1 MTMATILIVYDSLRG
16 NTKRVADL
24 LAARLTSGGHQ
35 VTVEKPEKVEI
46 GDLERADFLIFG
58 APTYHKDLIG
68 TMKTFLFKASAAN
81 LAEHAGAAFST
92 YGWSGE
98 SLGILEDTMRNAL
111 GIKLVTEG
119 LAVKQTPMVAKVKEA
134 VNPFVDAILAH
145 L

>member
-1 MTMATILIVYDSLRG
+1 MAKVLIVYDSLRG

-24 LAARLTSGGHQ
+24 LAERISAGGHQ
-35 VTVEKPEKVEI
+35 VTLEKPAKV
-46 GDLERADFLIFG
+46 GTADLEGADFLIFG

-68 TMKTFLFKASAAN
+68 TMKTFLFKASEAN
-81 LAEHAGAAFST
+81 LADHAGAAFST

-111 GIKLVTEG
+111 GMKLVTDG

-134 VNPFVDAILAH
+134 VGPFADAILAS